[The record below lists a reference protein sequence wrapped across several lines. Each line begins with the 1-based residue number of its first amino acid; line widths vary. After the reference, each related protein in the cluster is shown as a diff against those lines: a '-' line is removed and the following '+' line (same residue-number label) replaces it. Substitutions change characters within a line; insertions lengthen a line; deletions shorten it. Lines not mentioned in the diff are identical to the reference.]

1 MSKTVLLRQDPL
13 TCYDLVEKM
22 GAGSYGTVWK
32 AKNKKTGAIVA
43 LKVIDGAMTEG
54 GLQEVLKEVQF
65 LQTCQNANIVQ
76 YYEGYE
82 FNNMIYV
89 RKRYFGSE
97 FIGRNGSRT

>member
-1 MSKTVLLRQDPL
+1 MGKTGLLAQDPL
-13 TCYDLVEKM
+13 NTYDLVEKM

-32 AKNKKTGAIVA
+32 AKNKKTGTIVA
-43 LKVIDGAMTEG
+43 LKVIDGSMTEG

-65 LQTCQNANIVQ
+65 LQTCSSPNIVQ

-89 RKRYFGSE
+89 RIEGLS
-97 FIGRNGSRT
+97 TLLD